1 MELKRVVMY
10 NFAYF
15 GGQRETVN
23 LNGHFTAITDMNE
36 FVFFKHGDYLG
47 FTTYEPMFE
56 SRDLTDSEYRLA
68 NDYVRKHLERES
80 YVSVATSDDVALF
93 NTLKRYKYSEKTIS
107 ANITYGDKVIDLFTK
122 EVFVVNNDHNVS
134 YINRNFNY
142 KLVDRDL
149 HPKENTILE
158 FKEVLSKINPF
169 NDWVICD
176 LPKKG
181 LDNYHGNYIIDN
193 QTYKM
198 NSHSKTDTYYITTP
212 EGITYS
218 KKSSISA
225 PFYDCID
232 ILTGFVHCEY
242 VDGNPTYH
250 TIKECQHNPG
260 NHSIGV
266 ATRFKLFN
274 DNKSYRY
281 NTRITYL

>member
-1 MELKRVVMY
+1 MELKRVVIF

-15 GGQRETVN
+15 GGQRESVN
-23 LNGHFTAITDMNE
+23 LSGHFTAITDMDE

-68 NDYVRKHLERES
+68 NDYVREHLKSES
-80 YVSVATSDDVALF
+80 FVSDATNEDIKLF
-93 NTLKRYKYSEKTIS
+93 NELKRYKYSDKTIS
-107 ANITYGDKVIDLFTK
+107 ANITYGDKVINLFTN
-122 EVFVVNNDHNVS
+122 EVFEINHDRDVN

-149 HPKENTILE
+149 HPKENTLSE
-158 FKEVLSKINPF
+158 FKKVLSKVNPF
-169 NDWVICD
+169 DGWDVCE
-176 LPKKG
+176 LPKNG
-181 LDNYHGNYIIDN
+181 LSNYHGDYIIDN
-193 QTYKM
+193 QKYKM

-232 ILTGFVHCEY
+232 LLTGFVFMEY
-242 VDGNPTYH
+242 IDGTPHYH
-250 TIKECQHNPG
+250 VVKECEHKPG
-260 NHSIGV
+260 KTDIYSP
-266 ATRFKLFN
+266 TRFKLFN
-274 DNKSYRY
+274 DEKSYRY
-281 NTRITYL
+281 NTRMTYL